1 MSINR
6 GMDLKKRC
14 KSEIMSFAATWM
26 DLRIIILSEESQR
39 KTNTTSLIGYLQY
52 DTNEL
57 IYKIKRDSQTKN
69 KLTLTKGER
78 QYWRDKL
85 GVWD

>member
-1 MSINR
+1 
-6 GMDLKKRC
+6 
-14 KSEIMSFAATWM
+14 MSFAATWM

-78 QYWRDKL
+78 QYWRDKF